1 MQCLPVLIILL
12 LDTKGINMRYSK
24 TTGCFYPEDIF
35 YKDLPDD
42 IETVE
47 QSEYDKAMARQ
58 PDERFEIISGKC
70 VISKIP
76 PVILTVEQQNA
87 IVNQLRQAAYIA
99 EADPLFMQ
107 YQRGEVTKEEW
118 LASVAAIKERFPKVS

>member
-1 MQCLPVLIILL
+1 
-12 LDTKGINMRYSK
+12 MRYSK
-24 TTGCFYPEDIF
+24 TTSCFYPEDIF

-47 QSEYDKAMARQ
+47 RSEYDKAMARQ
-58 PDERFEIISGKC
+58 PDERFEIVSGKC

-87 IVNQLRQAAYIA
+87 IVTQQRQAAYVA
-99 EADPLFMQ
+99 EADPLFYQ

-118 LASVAAIKERFPKVS
+118 LAAVEAIKERFPKVK